1 MAPLL
6 YFSNLAARLSDP
18 TESSLTLLARGLG
31 LRSLICTLLK
41 VFDSPNSL
49 VLISKNLWLIGD
61 SAVDV
66 ALSQSMPLL
75 KKRRV
80 LEKNWA

>member
-6 YFSNLAARLSDP
+6 YFSNLATQLSDP

-41 VFDSPNSL
+41 VFDSPNN
-49 VLISKNLWLIGD
+49 LILIGKNIR
-61 SAVDV
+61 
-66 ALSQSMPLL
+66 LSNKIIHFIVLQLMPLL
-75 KKRRV
+75 KKSRV
-80 LEKNWA
+80 WEKN